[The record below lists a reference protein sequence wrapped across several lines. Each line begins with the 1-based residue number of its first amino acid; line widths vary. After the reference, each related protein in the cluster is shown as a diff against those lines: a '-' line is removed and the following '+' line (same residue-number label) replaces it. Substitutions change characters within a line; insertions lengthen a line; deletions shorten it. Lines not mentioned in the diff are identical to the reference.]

1 MTAVPVSHIDGKRI
15 LQILE
20 KENGVTRLGELADR
34 VGADRAELYDP
45 LMRLPESGEVAIF
58 PVGDSVQ
65 IRSES

>member
-45 LMRLPESGEVAIF
+45 LMRLAESGEVAIF